1 MYTYICIYTYRQIH
15 RYIALA
21 KVGCVR
27 VGCVLGIFAHR
38 WYRVS
43 GYISLYHK
51 RPSRPY
57 VYTMAA
63 RPK

>member
-1 MYTYICIYTYRQIH
+1 MYIYIYIYI
-15 RYIALA
+15 YIALA
-21 KVGCVR
+21 KVGGVR